1 MCFIS
6 SSTSDLYEVMLTV
19 VPRRCPVS
27 AGSMDGNEPPHSL
40 LGEAT
45 PNVPRVP
52 RNAELRVRA
61 ESGCLYCG
69 LNECASI
76 TKGFRVRRR
85 NDAPLYTHD
94 FCFALEVRN
103 F

>member
-19 VPRRCPVS
+19 VPRRRCPVS

-40 LGEAT
+40 RGEAT

-61 ESGCLYCG
+61 ESGCLY
-69 LNECASI
+69 
-76 TKGFRVRRR
+76 
-85 NDAPLYTHD
+85 
-94 FCFALEVRN
+94 
-103 F
+103 